1 MSRGAKIALI
11 LSLCAIVLIILVVV
25 VIAVFVVNTVTAPA
39 DAANTY
45 IKALNAGDIS
55 TAWSYLTTRTQNQET
70 RQGFE
75 SKVAQLKGSVSNWDT
90 SVVSIQNGEAKV
102 IINVTGTDGSHHGW
116 DIVLKKQGGKWKVDQ
131 ISRG

>member
-1 MSRGAKIALI
+1 MSRGAKIAVI
-11 LSLCAIVLIILVVV
+11 LSACAIALIILVVV
-25 VIAVFVVNTVTAPA
+25 VIAVFAVKTVTAPA
-39 DAANTY
+39 DTANHY
-45 IKALNAGDIS
+45 IKALNTGDVS

-75 SKVAQLKGSVSNWDT
+75 SKVASLKGSISNWDT
-90 SVVSIQNGEAKV
+90 SVVSVQDGEAKV

-116 DIVLKKQGGKWKVDQ
+116 DILLIKQGGEWKVDR